1 MHLYNNTVLCKYV
14 NYAFTQGA
22 ASCKHECGWFSYNCD
37 WLLHSGCALQDPAQ
51 FWIVW
56 DGSVQLLWARLANA
70 SASASTK
77 CTKSINMKGG
87 LSFTATTSRL
97 QLAYACLVGGQML
110 TLPVSSYMLH
120 MCKRGILP
128 RLPVTCKSIHNFLS
142 GQEVQSQSF
151 DKMTLGISWY
161 SVSPYF
167 SRRMSPGASNAAPQC
182 SENLCG
188 CCRFLSCQELSHD
201 LPQIFRSRQARD
213 GSKVDDLDMFG
224 ALGRFTVFR
233 C

>member
-1 MHLYNNTVLCKYV
+1 
-14 NYAFTQGA
+14 
-22 ASCKHECGWFSYNCD
+22 
-37 WLLHSGCALQDPAQ
+37 
-51 FWIVW
+51 
-56 DGSVQLLWARLANA
+56 
-70 SASASTK
+70 
-77 CTKSINMKGG
+77 MKGG
-87 LSFTATTSRL
+87 LSFAATTSRL
-97 QLAYACLVGGQML
+97 QLAYACLVGGQMVGKCWL
-110 TLPVSSYMLH
+110 YLYQATCYNVQKRHPSTPSREMQVYPQLPQWAGNTIS
-120 MCKRGILP
+120 ILW
-128 RLPVTCKSIHNFLS
+128 H
-142 GQEVQSQSF
+142 SF
-151 DKMTLGISWY
+151 DNMTLGISWY

-233 C
+233 CYVVSCRRW

>member
-1 MHLYNNTVLCKYV
+1 MGKGHLCFYASTLIMHSPRELRV
-14 NYAFTQGA
+14 
-22 ASCKHECGWFSYNCD
+22 ASMS
-37 WLLHSGCALQDPAQ
+37 
-51 FWIVW
+51 V
-56 DGSVQLLWARLANA
+56 DGSLTTAIGCCIQDVLFRIPHSSGLSGMDLFNCFEPDLQMLRIA
-70 SASASTK
+70 SAS
-77 CTKSINMKGG
+77 KSINMKGG

-97 QLAYACLVGGQML
+97 QLAYASLVGGQML

-120 MCKRGILP
+120 MRKRGILP
-128 RLPVTCKSIHNFLS
+128 RLPVNCKSIHNFLS
-142 GQEVQSQSF
+142 GQEIQSQSF

-188 CCRFLSCQELSHD
+188 CCRFLSCQELYHD

-224 ALGRFTVFR
+224 ALGRFTMFR